1 MLEAISFV
9 LCDNSCVLAG
19 SGVRASPPGFS
30 LCAAAKA
37 PRAYEDAWRNI
48 PAQRL
53 WLLLPALFSRM
64 KFPKQCEA
72 GNEPSE

>member
-37 PRAYEDAWRNI
+37 PRAYAG
-48 PAQRL
+48 RL
-53 WLLLPALFSRM
+53 EEYPSPETVAAPSCPFQQDEV
-64 KFPKQCEA
+64 PKTEA